1 MPGASHLATESTK
14 LMSSRT
20 STSRT
25 STTGRQRAG
34 RITALSATAALGL
47 AVTTMAAPA
56 WAHDSLL
63 SSTPEADAVLEQSPE
78 EITLE
83 FSGGGL
89 TTGEAITN
97 VIEVSDEG
105 GENWEGETEI
115 EGSTM
120 STELPEEL
128 PGGDY
133 TVAYRVVYSDGH
145 AEESSFDFEVAD
157 TAPEPTPEA
166 SAPTEPSTETEA
178 ETESDAESETES
190 AAPAEDDDVAEAT
203 TADSGQPDEP
213 VAGDAASDTQQN
225 PGLPVWAVVVGA
237 VVVVGL
243 LAAIVMAVL
252 RGRKNPRA

>member
-1 MPGASHLATESTK
+1 
-14 LMSSRT
+14 MSPHTPTSCT
-20 STSRT
+20 STS
-25 STTGRQRAG
+25 GRRRAG

-56 WAHDSLL
+56 WAHDSLI
-63 SSTPEADAVLEQSPE
+63 SSSPEADAVLQDSPE

-89 TTGEAITN
+89 TTGDAITN
-97 VIEVSDEG
+97 IIQVSDEE
-105 GENWEGETEI
+105 GENWEGETEV

-145 AEESSFDFEVAD
+145 AEEQSFGFEVAESEPEP
-157 TAPEPTPEA
+157 TPEPTPEA
-166 SAPTEPSTETEA
+166 SAPEETEA
-178 ETESDAESETES
+178 EAESES
-190 AAPAEDDDVAEAT
+190 AAPAEDDDADTSA
-203 TADSGQPDEP
+203 ADSDQPEEP
-213 VAGDAASDTQQN
+213 VAGDTAADTQQDS
-225 PGLPVWAVVVGA
+225 GLPVWAFVVGGI
-237 VVVVGL
+237 VVAGL

-252 RGRKNPRA
+252 RGRRNPRA